1 MTTLEI
7 LQASQSRER
16 PKLKPST
23 KNILNYEK
31 SQNLREPVMNGTKIL
46 HSNVGP
52 YLFVL
57 PYLLKEEQCEY
68 YNIFLGYYQCGQN
81 PQS

>member
-1 MTTLEI
+1 
-7 LQASQSRER
+7 
-16 PKLKPST
+16 
-23 KNILNYEK
+23 
-31 SQNLREPVMNGTKIL
+31 MNGTKIL
-46 HSNVGP
+46 DSNVGP